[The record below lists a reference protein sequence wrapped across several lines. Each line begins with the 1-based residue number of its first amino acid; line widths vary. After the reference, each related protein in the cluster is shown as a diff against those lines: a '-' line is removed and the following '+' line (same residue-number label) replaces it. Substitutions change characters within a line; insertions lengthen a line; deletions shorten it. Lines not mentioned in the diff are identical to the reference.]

1 MSRVPLASRPLDL
14 VYFTFFLWH
23 LVASFAVDFQ
33 ALFYPYTWL
42 PSIPEYYISFS
53 NDPLIGGA
61 MRKEHNLT
69 WFICFL
75 AIEFLFQLPVF
86 VLGMIAL
93 WKDSKSIY
101 VLLLVYASSTVTTT
115 LPCLVHVVQ
124 HDGLST
130 AQRTIILSGYVPF
143 SLVPLGM
150 AVDMGYRITNSFTKS
165 SLKND

>member
-1 MSRVPLASRPLDL
+1 MCLSVQDAWEID
-14 VYFTFFLWH
+14 
-23 LVASFAVDFQ
+23 
-33 ALFYPYTWL
+33 
-42 PSIPEYYISFS
+42 
-53 NDPLIGGA
+53 
-61 MRKEHNLT
+61 NL
-69 WFICFL
+69 L
-75 AIEFLFQLPVF
+75 L
-86 VLGMIAL
+86 
-93 WKDSKSIY
+93 DSKSIY

>member
-1 MSRVPLASRPLDL
+1 MSYQATRVPLTSRPLDL

-33 ALFYPYTWL
+33 ALFYPHTWL
-42 PSIPEYYISFS
+42 PSLPS
-53 NDPLIGGA
+53 A
-61 MRKEHNLT
+61 MRKENNLT

-115 LPCLVHVVQ
+115 LPCLVHIVQ
-124 HDGLST
+124 HDALST
-130 AQRTIILSGYVPF
+130 VQRTIILSGYVPF

-150 AVDMGYRITNSFTKS
+150 AVDMGYRITHSFTKT
-165 SLKND
+165 SLKHD